1 VCKEHYYDKLIGLV
15 LNIVMG
21 LKFLPIVVI
30 SKDSWRSLKIC
41 LKEFKSI
48 LEATKHRIDL
58 SLVKLSYRDG

>member
-41 LKEFKSI
+41 LKEF
-48 LEATKHRIDL
+48 
-58 SLVKLSYRDG
+58 